1 MFQERFSTIAAQLGD
16 KVSKNSKWE
25 LEKKKK
31 KVKDS
36 HTNTHTKNCQSVTHN
51 IARQ

>member
-31 KVKDS
+31 S
-36 HTNTHTKNCQSVTHN
+36 QRFTHKYTHKK
-51 IARQ
+51 IVSQ

>member
-1 MFQERFSTIAAQLGD
+1 MFQERISTIAAQQGN

-25 LEKKKK
+25 LEKK
-31 KVKDS
+31 VKDS
-36 HTNTHTKNCQSVTHN
+36 HTNTHTKKNCQSVTHN